1 VVIFTRL
8 RVEHLEFK
16 GKHGWADVG
25 IDTEATLRS
34 GTLEKAAHH
43 DEQRWELQHA
53 KSGWTVIVPTQN
65 MYVPR
70 ALAVRMFAQQLAQLT
85 DLSNSEVAVS
95 SASEE
100 SHLASLLN
108 ALLNK

>member
-16 GKHGWADVG
+16 GKHGSADVG